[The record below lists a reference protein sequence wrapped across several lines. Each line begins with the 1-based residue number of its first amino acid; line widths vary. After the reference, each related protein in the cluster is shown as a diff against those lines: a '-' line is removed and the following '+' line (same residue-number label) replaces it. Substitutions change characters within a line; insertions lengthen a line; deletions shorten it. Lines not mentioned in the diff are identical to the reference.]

1 MCVLCILSCFSH
13 VQLFMIQWN
22 YSPRAPL
29 SVGFSRQEYW
39 NGLPCPSSGNL
50 PNSGTEPTSLKSSA
64 LIRRFFTTRAIW
76 EAPLAH
82 RKSLINIYPSNA
94 MHMRYLSHYILII
107 RGYPTSSI
115 LPFRPESLK
124 GTCVRVCSVAQTCL
138 TLCDAMDH
146 NLPGSSVRGFSRQ
159 EY

>member
-1 MCVLCILSCFSH
+1 
-13 VQLFMIQWN
+13 
-22 YSPRAPL
+22 
-29 SVGFSRQEYW
+29 
-39 NGLPCPSSGNL
+39 
-50 PNSGTEPTSLKSSA
+50 
-64 LIRRFFTTRAIW
+64 
-76 EAPLAH
+76 
-82 RKSLINIYPSNA
+82 

-124 GTCVRVCSVAQTCL
+124 GTCVHVCSVAQTCL

-159 EY
+159 NTEVGCHFLLQGIFPVEIEPASPVSPALAGRFFTTEPPEAQKALNKCLFTQWNTCSVTGIVVA